1 MQCDFGFDKIVRNLP
16 SLTNAMHEVLIKF
29 RIILSMQ
36 FQYWSYNVFQ
46 TLLESC

>member
-29 RIILSMQ
+29 SMQ